1 MTHPPLCGPRV
12 RSKTVKHINVIRE
25 WAGLLGFVAIL
36 ILGVAW
42 VGLLS
47 LDLRDRRH
55 GGGSR
60 GRSLARL
67 GGDRHRDS
75 FGSGRASLGSSGI
88 ARMGPVGANRLGARP
103 HGSSSLSGSSAS
115 SLRMVPRPRKGLAFV
130 PASISEAAERRQ
142 IVLVSLSGT
151 AVVTLAGTFL
161 VSRTLFVLHAVTD
174 GALAAFGVLWTQRER
189 HAAAAEA
196 RRTVPL
202 DLGEIEFEPLAQEA

>member
-75 FGSGRASLGSSGI
+75 
-88 ARMGPVGANRLGARP
+88 VGANRLGARP